1 MVDINFQ
8 MKIFFFILFFKWI
21 FEKWLLRS
29 DIKTYYWII
38 NFQVKCTQ
46 NAACSGKPVT
56 VMIADECPGCALQS
70 AHFDLSGTAFG
81 SMSNPGQAN
90 ILRNAGQL
98 NVQYRRYIW
107 LWTINHIISLCV
119 FYPQLMRLSL
129 HQIWFFLALFWLFV
143 ALFKRYKVGRYKR
156 CRNFL

>member
-1 MVDINFQ
+1 M
-8 MKIFFFILFFKWI
+8 
-21 FEKWLLRS
+21 RS

-56 VMIADECPGCALQS
+56 VMITDECPGCALQS
-70 AHFDLSGTAFG
+70 VHFDLSGTAFG

-98 NVQYRRYIW
+98 NVQYRRYICDCEP
-107 LWTINHIISLCV
+107 LII
-119 FYPQLMRLSL
+119 
-129 HQIWFFLALFWLFV
+129 FFFFD
-143 ALFKRYKVGRYKR
+143 
-156 CRNFL
+156 